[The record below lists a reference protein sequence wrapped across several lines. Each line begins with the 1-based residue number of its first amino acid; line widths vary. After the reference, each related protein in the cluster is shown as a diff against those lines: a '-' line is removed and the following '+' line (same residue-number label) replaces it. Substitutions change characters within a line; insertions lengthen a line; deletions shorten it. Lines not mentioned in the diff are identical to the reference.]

1 MLINFYVIPYQA
13 ITETL
18 IDGQQVDWLT
28 GEAFFALTWA
38 VLFSIFGILAY
49 RVIVR
54 SYAPREVEQPGL
66 SDSVADP

>member
-28 GEAFFALTWA
+28 GEAIFALTWA
-38 VLFSIFGILAY
+38 ALFSVFGILAY
-49 RVIVR
+49 RVILR
-54 SYAPREVEQPGL
+54 SYTTRGVEQPGL
-66 SDSVADP
+66 SNSVGDP